1 MLEMRQ
7 KSNIF
12 KGFRVI
18 LLSLLV
24 EEETLPLL
32 LMEVTQ
38 WLADRWWIWRRQ
50 DGSFPHLAPW
60 QGCLEGWTQPGRPT
74 RAPTGCLSPLQQ
86 GDHRQWDFL
95 HGRSGLQEA
104 QEVLA

>member
-1 MLEMRQ
+1 
-7 KSNIF
+7 
-12 KGFRVI
+12 
-18 LLSLLV
+18 
-24 EEETLPLL
+24 
-32 LMEVTQ
+32 MEVTQ

-50 DGSFPHLAPW
+50 DGSFTRLAPW

-95 HGRSGLQEA
+95 HGISGLQEA

>member
-18 LLSLLV
+18 LLFLLV
-24 EEETLPLL
+24 EEETLPL

-50 DGSFPHLAPW
+50 DGSFTHLAPW